1 MAEAAFPPQPG
12 KPLQIETDL
21 TVVLAPNP
29 SPMTGPGTNTYL
41 LGRDTLAIIDP
52 GPASDAHLAALIAAI
67 GQRRVSHIFVT
78 HSHCDHSALAP
89 ALSKATGAPVL
100 AFGASDAGR
109 SRVMQDLS
117 AKGLAGGG
125 EGVDSAFR
133 PDICLPDRACVDT
146 GAGPI
151 TALHTPG
158 HMGNHLCFQWGDR
171 VFTGD
176 LVMGW
181 ASSLVSPPDGDLSDY
196 IASLVRIEKQAAG
209 VLLSGHGA
217 PVTDPKA
224 RIDWLL
230 AHRRSREAQIMA
242 ALQRPMAI
250 GDLTASVYSD
260 VSNAL
265 LPAAQR
271 NVLAHLVD
279 LWQRNLITASP
290 ALSVEAVF
298 QATPTVSEGR

>member
-1 MAEAAFPPQPG
+1 
-12 KPLQIETDL
+12 
-21 TVVLAPNP
+21 V
-29 SPMTGPGTNTYL
+29 
-41 LGRDTLAIIDP
+41 
-52 GPASDAHLAALIAAI
+52 
-67 GQRRVSHIFVT
+67 
-78 HSHCDHSALAP
+78 
-89 ALSKATGAPVL
+89 
-100 AFGASDAGR
+100 
-109 SRVMQDLS
+109 
-117 AKGLAGGG
+117 
-125 EGVDSAFR
+125 
-133 PDICLPDRACVDT
+133 
-146 GAGPI
+146 
-151 TALHTPG
+151 
-158 HMGNHLCFQWGDR
+158 
-171 VFTGD
+171 
-176 LVMGW
+176 